1 MNDIV
6 SKIEPQAAAKK
17 RYSRRAAVMDN
28 LWQKVQK
35 EHSDIL
41 KRKGEIEKRKEQI
54 ELATQQRQQEENARV
69 TSVSTVAM
77 RCLREWQEKRGIN
90 VL

>member
-6 SKIEPQAAAKK
+6 CKIEPQAAAKK
-17 RYSRRAAVMDN
+17 RYTRRAAVMDN

-41 KRKGEIEKRKEQI
+41 KRKGEIEKRKEEI
-54 ELATQQRQQEENARV
+54 ELAAQQRHQEEVERLRAV
-69 TSVSTVAM
+69 
-77 RCLREWQEKRGIN
+77 RCWAVVQLS
-90 VL
+90 

>member
-54 ELATQQRQQEENARV
+54 ELATQQRQQEEAARV
-69 TSVSTVAM
+69 TSVSGGE
-77 RCLREWQEKRGIN
+77 RNKRILN
-90 VL
+90 IVRSRTLC